1 MSAVWQE
8 ELGDGAHEEG
18 LAEKLFHPCQ
28 EGGLTF
34 VAVDGAG
41 RPELLH
47 YLILSRLDW
56 PGRLASDRAAT
67 ELLRWAV
74 KVMAGQSAAEVGWLG
89 W

>member
-1 MSAVWQE
+1 MPAVWQE

-18 LAEKLFHPCQ
+18 LAKRVFHPFQ

-41 RPELLH
+41 CPGLLH
-47 YLILSRLDW
+47 YLLLSRPDW

-67 ELLRWAV
+67 ELLRWA
-74 KVMAGQSAAEVGWLG
+74 ATLTAHQEIWDE
-89 W
+89 